1 MDPDSPTRRPAIRA
15 VSFDDVGDALGRLFP
30 LALPQ
35 TRAAATGASRKV
47 ADFLLAWWDGAE
59 AGHFPLLHLAN
70 VDETIGED
78 MLTVM
83 AYLTQNPVIYA
94 DQWGYKAAMGEV
106 WERYRGE

>member
-1 MDPDSPTRRPAIRA
+1 MNPDTPTRRPAIRA
-15 VSFDDVGDALGRLFP
+15 VSFDDVGDALSRLFP
-30 LALPQ
+30 IALPQ

>member
-1 MDPDSPTRRPAIRA
+1 MDPDTPTRRPAIRA
-15 VSFDDVGDALGRLFP
+15 VSFDDVGDALSRLFP
-30 LALPQ
+30 IALPQ
-35 TRAAATGASRKV
+35 SRAAATGASRKV

-70 VDETIGED
+70 VDETTGED

-94 DQWGYKAAMGEV
+94 DQWGHKAAMGEI